1 VILTRAEL
9 EDDLG
14 RITYKPGYHFALFE
28 HPHEGTWLRI
38 DATVPDSKTAD
49 DMLDLRIDVPIP
61 PLETVDQF
69 HRWLHWRLTRHEIHE
84 SCEWFK
90 VDGVAPYDPHEVA

>member
-1 VILTRAEL
+1 MILTRAEL

-14 RITYKPGYHFALFE
+14 RISYKPGYRFALFD

-38 DATVPDSKTAD
+38 VATVPNSTNGGTI
-49 DMLDLRIDVPIP
+49 DLGIDVPIP
-61 PLETVDQF
+61 PMETIDQF

-84 SCEWFK
+84 VCEWFK
-90 VDGVAPYDPHEVA
+90 VDGVAPYDPHEVTS